1 MKKRLISLTL
11 FSVIFI
17 GCGEVNI
24 NMADYPNRVRQ
35 PIIVPDVCKNEYKA
49 LKDIPR
55 IAVVKFTNNSS
66 FSKANTTT
74 SNKNENYSHAGAA
87 GIAVGANGIGIAE
100 ADKSHLDTHT
110 NSVNRVV
117 EPKLDKAIS
126 SALEGSLVE
135 MGGAQIY
142 SRSDLDKVMK
152 EQKLQQSGLFDE
164 KTLAEVGKLTGINY
178 IVTGS
183 IDSVT
188 QEFKDYRKAGDAAA
202 RIANSGNQ
210 KQNTGSIL
218 TSAALKI
225 GATAASGMKI
235 TTRAT
240 IKIIDVKTGKIL
252 FSAPIEETKNIG
264 MIPNPTYTQII
275 GAIKENLIEGIKD
288 LKPKLSQYF
297 ALSGYIIQIKS
308 DNKH

>member
-1 MKKRLISLTL
+1 
-11 FSVIFI
+11 
-17 GCGEVNI
+17 
-24 NMADYPNRVRQ
+24 
-35 PIIVPDVCKNEYKA
+35 
-49 LKDIPR
+49 
-55 IAVVKFTNNSS
+55 
-66 FSKANTTT
+66 
-74 SNKNENYSHAGAA
+74 
-87 GIAVGANGIGIAE
+87 
-100 ADKSHLDTHT
+100 
-110 NSVNRVV
+110 
-117 EPKLDKAIS
+117 
-126 SALEGSLVE
+126 

-164 KTLAEVGKLTGINY
+164 KTLAEVGKLTGVKY

-188 QEFKDYRKAGDAAA
+188 QKFDDYREAGKQASKAVSNNKKDA
-202 RIANSGNQ
+202 
-210 KQNTGSIL
+210 TGAVL
-218 TSAALKI
+218 
-225 GATAASGMKI
+225 GAMLSLGGTAMSGMKI

-308 DNKH
+308 DNKHKNFITQINLGSKNKIKPSQTFKVYQFDEITDPVTNKVTCDKYTMNVKLIVSKNQIQPTTSWSVAKGDDAPKLRPGQIIKRDAIKNSIFSF